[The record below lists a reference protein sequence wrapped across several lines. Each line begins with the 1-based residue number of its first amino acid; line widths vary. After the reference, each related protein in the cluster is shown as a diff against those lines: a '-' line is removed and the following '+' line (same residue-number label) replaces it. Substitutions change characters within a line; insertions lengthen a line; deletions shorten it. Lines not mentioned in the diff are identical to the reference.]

1 MTAGPFPDPA
11 AHAAVLRQGR
21 SALAWE
27 VLRRDPAYR
36 AAYRDL
42 TMIPEGKTAADP
54 AFVKRWGLHF
64 R

>member
-1 MTAGPFPDPA
+1 MTTEPHLDSDTYS
-11 AHAAVLRQGR
+11 AVLRQGR

-42 TMIPEGKTAADP
+42 PAIPACGVAAEP
-54 AFVKRWGLHF
+54 EFVCRWGLHF
-64 R
+64 P